1 MIRIVTVKPEMR
13 EDMNAP
19 SDEFMN
25 CLACGLVVEDVAEHE
40 AAEHDFYVETVEEA
54 DCYYAISFR
63 TRTLRLTYLEKLIQ
77 QGLAS

>member
-1 MIRIVTVKPEMR
+1 MIRIVIVKPEMR

-19 SDEFMN
+19 TNEFMN

-54 DCYYAISFR
+54 GWYYTISFG
-63 TRTLRLTYLEKLIQ
+63 TRALRLPYLEKLIQ
-77 QGLAS
+77 DGLAS